1 MKAIR
6 VHQTGGPETL
16 RWEDVDVAAPGA
28 GEVLLRQTAI
38 GLNYIDVYYRAGRY
52 PPPGL
57 PFTPGLEGAG
67 IVEEVGPDVRDL
79 KPGTRVGYASAPLG
93 AYAEWR
99 VMPAH
104 RLVPLADDIDD
115 RTAAA
120 VMLKGMT
127 AEYLLHRTI
136 AVQRGDT
143 ILFHAAAGG
152 VGLLACQ
159 WARALGATVIGTVS
173 TEEKAALAAA
183 HGCHHVIV
191 YTREPFVERVKQIT
205 GGQGVRVVYDS
216 VGKDTFLGSLD
227 CLRPLGMM
235 VSFGQSSG
243 PIPPFDLG
251 LLSAKGSLFLTRPAL
266 AYYTSTPDDLLL
278 SARSLFQAI
287 RSGTVLVE
295 IRQTYRLRD
304 AETAHRDL
312 EARRTSG
319 SSLLLPS

>member
-6 VHQTGGPETL
+6 VHQAGGPETL
-16 RWEDVDVAAPGA
+16 RWEDVEVPAPAA
-28 GEVLLRQTAI
+28 GEVLLRHTAI
-38 GLNYIDVYYRAGRY
+38 GLNYIDVYYRTGLY
-52 PPPGL
+52 PPPGF

-67 IVEEVGPDVRDL
+67 IVEEIGRGVTGL
-79 KPGTRVGYASAPLG
+79 KPGMRVAYASAPLG

-99 VMPAH
+99 VMPAQ

-136 AVQRGDT
+136 AVERGDA

-152 VGLLACQ
+152 VGVLACQ

-173 TEEKAALAAA
+173 TDEKAALAAA

-191 YTREPFVERVKQIT
+191 YTREPFVERVRQIT
-205 GGQGVRVVYDS
+205 GGRGVRVVYDS

-227 CLRPLGMM
+227 CLRPLGTM

-243 PIPPFDLG
+243 PIPPCDVG
-251 LLSAKGSLFLTRPAL
+251 LLGAKGALFLTRPSL
-266 AYYTSTPDDLLL
+266 MHYTSTPEDLLL

-287 RSGTVLVE
+287 RSGTVLPEV
-295 IRQTYRLRD
+295 RQTYRLRD
-304 AETAHRDL
+304 AATAHRDL
-312 EARRTSG
+312 EARRTTG
-319 SSLLLPS
+319 SSVLLPS